1 MTSSGKEP
9 HLPLRLEK
17 GDKVLLLSFII
28 IAAVAEVCAMD
39 FKIVDDQR
47 GCQYDATC
55 WNFCLFF
62 LTSSS
67 VSSGTNDAWFPAAL
81 SCVDSL
87 MSNQG

>member
-17 GDKVLLLSFII
+17 GEKVLLLSFII
-28 IAAVAEVCAMD
+28 LAAVAEVCAVD
-39 FKIVDDQR
+39 FEIAGDQR
-47 GCQYDATC
+47 GCQCDATR
-55 WNFCLFF
+55 WNFCLLF
-62 LTSSS
+62 LTSGS